1 LDDRLRDA
9 NNLKVKGNEL
19 YKQKHYEEAIKI
31 YGESLSIAHPDV
43 FANSSQE
50 LMYKMAELNVL
61 LLQNMS
67 TAYYALK
74 QYATSE
80 KVASQVLL
88 INPRHFKALYRKALC
103 LFEMNRLEEAYA
115 CIKDAYSIDATVGEV
130 NDAYK
135 KIHTA
140 YKAEKEEKKQLYK
153 SMFGNK

>member
-1 LDDRLRDA
+1 
-9 NNLKVKGNEL
+9 
-19 YKQKHYEEAIKI
+19 
-31 YGESLSIAHPDV
+31 
-43 FANSSQE
+43 
-50 LMYKMAELNVL
+50 
-61 LLQNMS
+61 
-67 TAYYALK
+67 
-74 QYATSE
+74 
-80 KVASQVLL
+80 
-88 INPRHFKALYRKALC
+88 LC